1 MKTNYVTLLCF
12 TFLAVGF
19 YGCQSDDDTEDPYVP
34 VNFQLTADAFELFQ
48 DEPIQFNLFDND
60 SNIPEGATVV
70 FENLGGA
77 SVSVSDPN
85 NTPQNLQDDIITYTA
100 SNTYSETASF
110 LYTVCDMEGLSCET
124 AQVNVKIYKPFNIQ
138 IAQLPYPILSDY
150 NFFYSDMA
158 NQEPAPGVLPYKPIS
173 QLFSD
178 YAKKKRF
185 VWMPKGVSA
194 QYISDESLLN
204 FPNGTIIIKSFYYD
218 NVLPSNTT
226 KIIETRLLIKKDGQW
241 SFADYIWDEE
251 QQEAFLDTTGD
262 GANVEIQ
269 WVQDGEQR
277 FVNYRIPSTSQCIT
291 CHKSFKS
298 NTPIGPK
305 PQNLN
310 GTYAFD
316 DGDQNQLQ
324 KWIETG
330 YLQDNLPG
338 NIETVVDW
346 EDQSK
351 DLTLRVRSY
360 FDINCASCHIDGG
373 HCDYRDLRLAYSES
387 ASDDNLGIC
396 LDPQTPI
403 PGFED
408 KKLIEPG
415 DPANSI
421 LYFRLETTLEEYRMP
436 LLGRTLVHDESLA
449 LIEEWINS
457 LNNVCD

>member
-1 MKTNYVTLLCF
+1 MKTKFSTL
-12 TFLAVGF
+12 F
-19 YGCQSDDDTEDPYVP
+19 YLGLLIFGLHSCQSDDEENYVP
-34 VNFQLTADAFELFQ
+34 VNFTLTEDSFELFQ
-48 DEPIQFNLFDND
+48 DEPFQFNLFDND
-60 SNIPEGATVV
+60 AGIPKGATIV
-70 FENLGGA
+70 FENLGSG
-77 SVSVSDPN
+77 SVTISDPN
-85 NTPQNLQDDIITYTA
+85 NTPLNLQDDVITYNA
-100 SNTYSETASF
+100 SSSYAETDSF
-110 LYTVCDMEGLSCET
+110 QYKVCDSEGLSCET
-124 AQVNVKIYKPFNIQ
+124 AQVSVKIYKPFNIQ
-138 IAQLPYPILSDY
+138 TAQLPYPKLSDY

-194 QYISDESLLN
+194 QYVSDGTLLN
-204 FPNGTIIIKSFYYD
+204 FPDGSIIVKTFYYE
-218 NVLPSNTT
+218 NVLPANDT
-226 KIIETRLLIKKDGQW
+226 KIIETRLLIKNGGQW

-251 QQEAFLDTTGD
+251 QQEAILDASGD

-269 WVQDGEQR
+269 WIQDGEQR
-277 FVNYRIPSTSQCIT
+277 VVNYRIPSTSQCIT
-291 CHKSFKS
+291 CHKSFKQ

-310 GTYAFD
+310 NMYPFA
-316 DGDQNQLQ
+316 DGDENQLQ
-324 KWIETG
+324 KWIDTG
-330 YLQDNLPG
+330 YLADNLPG

-346 EDQSK
+346 EDESK

-373 HCDYRDLRLAYSES
+373 HCDYRDLRLAFNES
-387 ASDDNLGIC
+387 GEADNLGIC
-396 LDPQTPI
+396 MDPQTPI
-403 PGFED
+403 PGFEN
-408 KKLIEPG
+408 KKLIQPG

-449 LIEEWINS
+449 MIEEWINS
-457 LNNVCD
+457 LNNTCD